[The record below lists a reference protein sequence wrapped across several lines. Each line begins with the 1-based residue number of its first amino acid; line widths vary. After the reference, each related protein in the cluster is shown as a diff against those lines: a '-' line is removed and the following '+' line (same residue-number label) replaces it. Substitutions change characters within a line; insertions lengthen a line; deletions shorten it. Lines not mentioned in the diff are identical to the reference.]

1 RAFFDHLN
9 HAYNAVHKAK
19 EDLFWATYMAIS
31 DDRAGFTRAE
41 NAYQDFISDPSNLQ
55 ATRYHLAQ
63 LQAQPAS
70 AARDALVHGLN
81 GWLALFEANIIDN
94 DEGRALMRAI

>member
-1 RAFFDHLN
+1 MSDAMNDARVYFDDLN

-41 NAYQDFISDPSNLQ
+41 NGFKEFISDPARLRD
-55 ATRYHLAQ
+55 TRHHLAR
-63 LQAQPAS
+63 LESLPAG
-70 AARDALVHGLN
+70 AERDALVHGLT
-81 GWLALFEANIIDN
+81 GWLALFEANII
-94 DEGRALMRAI
+94 